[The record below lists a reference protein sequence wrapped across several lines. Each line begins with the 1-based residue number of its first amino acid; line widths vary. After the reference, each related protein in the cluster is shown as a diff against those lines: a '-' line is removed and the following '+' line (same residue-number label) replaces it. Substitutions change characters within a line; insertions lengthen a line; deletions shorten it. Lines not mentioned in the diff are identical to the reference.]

1 MICHDEQSG
10 SIQMVDVYAT
20 HWMTFQVKFT
30 FLCLLAPGADA
41 ALPRLWNTCNGL
53 TMKTSPGSPKQALS
67 CRIHIH
73 WNSIGMHRQISLTF
87 KAKWGTH
94 AGGRGRSLWMTRLVI
109 LSSRISRISILFTHC
124 FSSTF
129 SLPSYSVS
137 LINFISLD
145 QKMQTH
151 INNTCLS
158 KVFLFRNVQRPVR
171 RQGSTRESWKHTI
184 HFLISP
190 EMNPVNPT
198 VRLGCRLEHVSH
210 SALDCEQLPRKKLDK
225 PLQIWSQG
233 GKRGCS
239 EKSHIGEN
247 LPDLGRDANS
257 DALGLWCGV
266 GGASFDLT
274 HVFPSLP

>member
-1 MICHDEQSG
+1 MRHTRWR
-10 SIQMVDVYAT
+10 A
-20 HWMTFQVKFT
+20 
-30 FLCLLAPGADA
+30 
-41 ALPRLWNTCNGL
+41 R
-53 TMKTSPGSPKQALS
+53 
-67 CRIHIH
+67 
-73 WNSIGMHRQISLTF
+73 
-87 KAKWGTH
+87 
-94 AGGRGRSLWMTRLVI
+94 RSLWMTRLVI

-129 SLPSYSVS
+129 SLPSYSLS

-145 QKMQTH
+145 QQMQTH

-184 HFLISP
+184 HFFISP
-190 EMNPVNPT
+190 ETNPANPT

-233 GKRGCS
+233 GTHGCS
-239 EKSHIGEN
+239 EKNTLERTCQTWQGCKLGCTWSVMWGRWCKLWSYSC
-247 LPDLGRDANS
+247 LPESSLAKLWHSAALNSSTSMTVCHVWHQYASWTDCVDCPRAHTHTHCARFSAQTEISEPSTLGVWKLLLVVARHAQS
-257 DALGLWCGV
+257 PACVWPKTG
-266 GGASFDLT
+266 
-274 HVFPSLP
+274 